1 MAVVRAILCSF
12 MFHLLVIIGLIWL
25 APKLQM
31 PEPEVI
37 EVTLSPE
44 QEILQALKPKDRSV
58 VRQALVPEKVKLPE
72 DDTLARFLSERNQ
85 RVKEETQAAKTGMT
99 QNRSNRDSSVPQ
111 QDLNKA
117 PQVAEQKRE
126 QLKTEETDKD
136 GYRNVDISKE
146 LAEMKRFNDG
156 YSSVGESLPTDV
168 KVGSFT
174 ALNTDRYLFYT
185 FYARVEELIRF
196 RWETR
201 VQQAIDSFD
210 RIDRINAGNRNWVT
224 QAEFIL
230 DKNGNLRSALIM
242 KSSGIKNFD
251 MAAINAFKEARIF
264 PNPPQEMVKEDG
276 FIHLVFSFTVR
287 YSPPALVNRN

>member
-1 MAVVRAILCSF
+1 MAVIRAVLCSF
-12 MFHLLVIIGLIWL
+12 IFHFLLILGLIFL
-25 APKLQM
+25 APKLQL

-37 EVTLSPE
+37 EVTLTPE
-44 QEILQALKPKDRSV
+44 AKIFEALKPKERSV

-72 DDTLARFLSERNQ
+72 DETLARFLSEKTQ
-85 RVKEETQAAKTGMT
+85 RVREETQAALSGMT
-99 QNRSNRDSSVPQ
+99 QNRSNREGLQGKPTEQ
-111 QDLNKA
+111 KPARAAQ
-117 PQVAEQKRE
+117 QKRE
-126 QLKTEETDKD
+126 QQQSETDKD
-136 GYRNVDISKE
+136 GFRNVDISKE
-146 LAEMKRFNDG
+146 LAEMRQYNDG
-156 YSSVGESLPTDV
+156 FSSVGESLPRDV
-168 KVGSFT
+168 KIGSFT

-196 RWETR
+196 RWESR
-201 VQQAIDSFD
+201 VQQAIDGFS
-210 RIDRINAGNRNWVT
+210 RIDMINAGNRNWVT

-230 DKNGNLRSALIM
+230 DKKGNLRSALIM

-287 YSPPALVNRN
+287 YSPPTLVNRN